1 MKSKRRKIF
10 GNIIFYTFILFM
22 ALYIGMSAFSPSRVI
37 DVFRFQ
43 GMPVLTPSMEPKI
56 KVNDY
61 IIITKTNPDE
71 LKEHDIISFY
81 TYLPTVTGGYSRQ
94 IVTHYIYD
102 ILEDDDGRY
111 FLTYSE
117 LKDINGEYVVDEW
130 VNQQGDVFIRDE
142 DIIGK
147 YQFKVPA
154 IGAAIIFAQQALR
167 NPIMIVLIIIN
178 IAVIVTLIKYIL
190 KKPKEEQK

>member
-1 MKSKRRKIF
+1 MEKKKSKLIS
-10 GNIIFYTFILFM
+10 NIIFYTMISLI
-22 ALYIGMSAFSPSRVI
+22 AIYIGMSAFSPSKVI
-37 DVFRFQ
+37 NVFRFQ

-61 IIITKTNPDE
+61 IIITKTNPNK
-71 LKEHDIISFY
+71 LKENDIISFY
-81 TYLPTVTGGYSRQ
+81 TYLPTVSGGYSRQ

-102 ILEDDDGRY
+102 ILEDEDGRY

-117 LKDINGEYVVDEW
+117 LKDVNNNIVVDEW
-130 VNQQGDVFIRDE
+130 VNAEGEVLIRDE

-147 YQFKVPA
+147 YQFKIPM
-154 IGAAIIFAQQALR
+154 IGAAIIFVQQALR
-167 NPIMIVLIIIN
+167 NPIMIVLITIN
-178 IAVIVTLIKYIL
+178 IVVIVTLIKYIL

>member
-1 MKSKRRKIF
+1 MKSKKRKFF
-10 GNIIFYTFILFM
+10 GNIIFYTFIVFM
-22 ALYIGMSAFSPSRVI
+22 ALYVAMSAFSPTRVI

-61 IIITKTNPDE
+61 IIITKTSPDN
-71 LKEHDIISFY
+71 LKEDDIISFY
-81 TYLPTVTGGYSRQ
+81 TYLPTISGGYSRQ

-102 ILEDDDGRY
+102 ILEDDEGRY

-130 VNQQGDVFIRDE
+130 VNDQGEVLIRDE

-154 IGAAIIFAQQALR
+154 IGAVIIFVQQALR

-178 IAVIVTLIKYIL
+178 IAVVVTLIKYIL